1 MEHLPDCCSLV
12 LSWGTLLQRP
22 GATPAARGTS
32 REEAGPR
39 AWAPGL
45 LPWGRRL
52 PEMVS
57 AVSPASVCPDGRL
70 AHCAQWSHRSICQA
84 LAANRRWEW
93 ATCGTGMGVPGGRG
107 APGLWSWTGA
117 GVPGGERNPA
127 PLVLSPR
134 CADRGPS
141 SATTHRCLRLLE
153 HSGAGHGRSGN
164 HCAQTLWL
172 PSPLARLVGQ
182 GHLHSGSTEAEGVES
197 LSRV

>member
-1 MEHLPDCCSLV
+1 
-12 LSWGTLLQRP
+12 
-22 GATPAARGTS
+22 
-32 REEAGPR
+32 
-39 AWAPGL
+39 
-45 LPWGRRL
+45 
-52 PEMVS
+52 MVS

-141 SATTHRCLRLLE
+141 SAWGFFHSHRRLLSQILE
-153 HSGAGHGRSGN
+153 PRVAREGESKKVELSVIELEVDGQSPAS
-164 HCAQTLWL
+164 CALCNSKAFYSILRNTRQ
-172 PSPLARLVGQ
+172 
-182 GHLHSGSTEAEGVES
+182 
-197 LSRV
+197 